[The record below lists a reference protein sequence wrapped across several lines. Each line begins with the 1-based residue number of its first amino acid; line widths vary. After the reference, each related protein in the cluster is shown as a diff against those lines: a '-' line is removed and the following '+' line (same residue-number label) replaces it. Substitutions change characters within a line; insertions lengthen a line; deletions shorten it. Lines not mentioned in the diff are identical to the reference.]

1 MADKSFG
8 VKQLNLIGSTG
19 TPTIESPG
27 NLNLNASVVAISTDA
42 TVGRSVGIGTSATS
56 SWAIDAIGK
65 VRIGDGQGSI
75 LPTYG
80 LYLTESG
87 ASNNSSVI
95 DLLTLNSSPSGSIS
109 AGHGSGIKFTGT
121 NTGGGASTYASIES
135 VIEGSGVNSGGALV
149 FKTDGINGGNTERL
163 RINES
168 GNIGIGTASPIAK
181 LDVNGHTE
189 LDSVNVSGIVT
200 AATLK
205 GDLEPTG
212 AFSLAGTLDLN
223 GHRLQHDGS
232 GLGGTIG
239 DMSLVPLT
247 ATFGSVAG
255 GMELGFRNAA
265 GTTYS
270 THTFRGP
277 DVNFVGIV
285 TAAYFYGNG
294 SNLTGIGNV
303 LNILYIDDEGDLIH
317 TVVEPEDTGTTDIS
331 DIDVLSQFF
340 TSKGLT
346 VSIGSQTTQTGNLLL
361 TL

>member
-42 TVGRSVGIGTSATS
+42 TVGGKVGIGT
-56 SWAIDAIGK
+56 
-65 VRIGDGQGSI
+65 
-75 LPTYG
+75 
-80 LYLTESG
+80 
-87 ASNNSSVI
+87 
-95 DLLTLNSSPSGSIS
+95 
-109 AGHGSGIKFTGT
+109 
-121 NTGGGASTYASIES
+121 
-135 VIEGSGVNSGGALV
+135 
-149 FKTDGINGGNTERL
+149 
-163 RINES
+163 
-168 GNIGIGTASPIAK
+168 TAPITT
-181 LDVNGHTE
+181 LDVNGSLNVSGISTFASAVGLNSSGTDDGVVDLASRIGTLFIRGGSVTSGKIKLQAHSPYDNIVCNAVSSTE
-189 LDSVNVSGIVT
+189 LHFAASGNSGGKRLETTGYGVTITGGLDVSGIVT

-212 AFSLAGTLDLN
+212 GFSLAGTLDLN
-223 GHRLQHDGS
+223 GYRLQHDGS

-285 TAAYFYGNG
+285 TASEFHGDG

-331 DIDVLSQFF
+331 DIDALSQFF

>member
-42 TVGRSVGIGTSATS
+42 TVGGKVGIGTTVP
-56 SWAIDAIGK
+56 ITTLDIN
-65 VRIGDGQGSI
+65 GS
-75 LPTYG
+75 LNV
-80 LYLTESG
+80 SG
-87 ASNNSSVI
+87 VSTFVDQVNI
-95 DLLTLNSSPSGSIS
+95 SPSSGNGKIKYTGSNVFI
-109 AGHGSGIKFTGT
+109 
-121 NTGGGASTYASIES
+121 
-135 VIEGSGVNSGGALV
+135 IEG
-149 FKTDGINGGNTERL
+149 
-163 RINES
+163 
-168 GNIGIGTASPIAK
+168 GTASTNDIKIDAHQSWT
-181 LDVNGHTE
+181 NIYCNAQNSTE
-189 LDSVNVSGIVT
+189 LHWAGVQNQGKRLETTGYGVTITGGLDVSGIVT
-200 AATLK
+200 ATTLK

-212 AFSLAGTLDLN
+212 GFSLAGTLDLN
-223 GHRLQHDGS
+223 GYRLRHDGS

-265 GTTYS
+265 GTSYS

-285 TAAYFYGNG
+285 TASEFHGDG

-331 DIDVLSQFF
+331 DIDALSQFF

-346 VSIGSQTTQTGNLLL
+346 VGIGSETTQTGNLLL

>member
-42 TVGRSVGIGTSATS
+42 TVGGKVGIGTTT
-56 SWAIDAIGK
+56 
-65 VRIGDGQGSI
+65 
-75 LPTYG
+75 PT
-80 LYLTESG
+80 
-87 ASNNSSVI
+87 ASLDING
-95 DLLTLNSSPSGSIS
+95 TLN
-109 AGHGSGIKFTGT
+109 ATGV
-121 NTGGGASTYASIES
+121 STFREIE
-135 VIEGSGVNSGGALV
+135 VVHNSGGYGRIKFL
-149 FKTDGINGGNTERL
+149 DGSGGDFTITNNGTSTQIENSSGDIYFDQKVDDSDIYIRSDDGSGGVANYIVCDGSLGAVNLYHYGNQ
-163 RINES
+163 
-168 GNIGIGTASPIAK
+168 K
-181 LDVNGHTE
+181 LQTTGYGVTITGG
-189 LDSVNVSGIVT
+189 LDVSGIVT
-200 AATLK
+200 ATTLK

-212 AFSLAGTLDLN
+212 GFSLAGVLDLN
-223 GHRLQHDGS
+223 GYRLQHDGS

-265 GTTYS
+265 GMSYS

-285 TAAYFYGNG
+285 TASEFHGDG

-303 LNILYIDDEGDLIH
+303 LNILYINDEGDLIH
-317 TVVEPEDTGTTDIS
+317 TVVEPEVIGTIDIS
-331 DIDVLSQFF
+331 DIDALSQFF

-346 VSIGSQTTQTGNLLL
+346 VSTTQTGNLLL